1 MNTSAKRGPDPL
13 AAPTPKSAAAQPFP
27 YDAVSRQRSAGF
39 DGLAA
44 VEQDREAAVGREA
57 QAREQ
62 GRQQGQAE
70 VRKTFEDLLAKERS
84 SLAAAIE
91 GFRKDRAAYFEK
103 VEAEVVQLALSIA
116 RKILHREAQVDPL
129 LLAGIAKVALEKL
142 DGATRVTLRLH
153 PQNAHTW
160 SVYLAAQLQPSRMP
174 EMVEDAQQPLDRCK
188 LETSLGSTELGLEV
202 QLKEIE
208 LGLMDLLAARQET
221 SGE

>member
-1 MNTSAKRGPDPL
+1 MSAKPGL
-13 AAPTPKSAAAQPFP
+13 GLSSAQTGEASAARPFP
-27 YDAVSRQRSAGF
+27 YDAVSRQRPAGF
-39 DGLAA
+39 DGLTG
-44 VEQDREAAVGREA
+44 VEPDREQAAAREV

-70 VRKTFEDLLAKERS
+70 VRRVFEELLAKERS

-160 SVYLAAQLQPSRMP
+160 SVFLAAQLQPGRMP
-174 EMVEDAQQPLDRCK
+174 EMVEDAQQPLERCA
-188 LETSLGSTELGLEV
+188 LETSLGSTNLGLEV

-221 SGE
+221 TGE

>member
-1 MNTSAKRGPDPL
+1 MSAKPGL
-13 AAPTPKSAAAQPFP
+13 GLLSAQTGTAPGARPFP
-27 YDAVSRQRSAGF
+27 YDAVPRQRSAGF
-39 DGLAA
+39 DGLAG
-44 VEQDREAAVGREA
+44 VEEGREQA
-57 QAREQ
+57 AAREVQAREQ

-70 VRKTFEDLLAKERS
+70 MRKVFEELLAKERS

-91 GFRKDRAAYFEK
+91 GFRKDRETYFEK
-103 VEAEVVQLALSIA
+103 VEAEVVQLALSIS

-160 SVYLAAQLQPSRMP
+160 SVYLAAQLQPGRMP
-174 EMVEDAQQPLDRCK
+174 EMVEDPQHPLDRCA
-188 LETSLGSTELGLEV
+188 LETSLGSTNLGLEV

-221 SGE
+221 TGE